1 MIVTY
6 CENVW
11 ICISH
16 YDMIKPKWL
25 TEDGRPR
32 SKTTEH
38 SYYPASMIQRE
49 ARLCNLVVCIW
60 YDDILTVFMLWPPG
74 EGLEKDVLIISHQK
88 NPPLL
93 ALKQLDNV

>member
-1 MIVTY
+1 MINWGWKASFKDYWT
-6 CENVW
+6 
-11 ICISH
+11 
-16 YDMIKPKWL
+16 L
-25 TEDGRPR
+25 A
-32 SKTTEH
+32 

-60 YDDILTVFMLWPPG
+60 YDDILTVLMLWPPG